1 MNMGVTK
8 HSLDDGDGRYGSR
21 VRVNRL
27 VYDFVAG
34 DLDGLTTKSVTFPLN
49 GKIHKIIVDPTASVI
64 VDGTSTTGIFELI
77 DDLGYPY
84 HAAISALDF
93 SADSTAVYQ
102 FQTSEGAATG
112 DGTHNDANH
121 LVVFSGKSHDGALPK
136 TLNGAGAATVMDDTT
151 PWTGL
156 VCGTITLRITSTA
169 KAWTSAAVIRVV
181 IYYE

>member
-1 MNMGVTK
+1 MAVTK
-8 HSLDDGDGRYGSR
+8 HSLNDGEGRYGSR

-34 DLDGLTTKSVTFPLN
+34 DLTSLTTKSVVVPLN

-64 VDGTSTTGIFELI
+64 ADGTSTTGVFQLL

-84 HAAISALDF
+84 HSAISALDF
-93 SADSTAVYQ
+93 SVDSTAVYQ
-102 FQTSEGAATG
+102 FQTSEGAATA
-112 DGTHNDANH
+112 DGTHNDSNH

-156 VCGTITLRITSTA
+156 VCGAVTIKIDSTA
-169 KAWTSAAVIRVV
+169 KAWTSAAVIRVA